1 MDNVVNACRWAP
13 PAANDGYGNGS
24 AGAALTGCL
33 CGFDHGDPETK
44 QAQGKAAEGRGDTMI
59 SVCKGFNVLLLK
71 QLKSSAR

>member
-13 PAANDGYGNGS
+13 PAANDGYGNGEFPAAACS

-44 QAQGKAAEGRGDTMI
+44 QAQGKAAE
-59 SVCKGFNVLLLK
+59 
-71 QLKSSAR
+71 